1 MKQEISSAQIQ
12 LLATAVTNLAAQLNL
27 IPAQIAEQAAF
38 NDLLQK

>member
-12 LLATAVTNLAAQLNL
+12 LLTTAAQLNL

-38 NDLLQK
+38 NDFFRNEL